1 MCVDLLWS
9 RFNKLP
15 ARRKVSKWS
24 KSTSYLFIFYSIH
37 TTQILGLCLSVA
49 ITFWHAVSSHLGSL
63 FWFCSARQLK
73 KLLSHS
79 RAIPLSLG
87 ICLSFVLLAAEGTTR
102 ITEKTLPSPSPS
114 QWRIHFGLACA
125 LCAPPLGLPA
135 PATAPSFL
143 AKCPIQQLL
152 LLPLLLLDLY
162 AKRRCRRR
170 QLSKAEK
177 KMWAEDKRCVD
188 RRRREGEGQLNWSWA
203 LRFWL
208 LLFLRSPLSTPIP
221 CGFVYVRRLCCVSV
235 INEITL
241 FLLLLPPPGISCF
254 CFLLLAFVFVVYF
267 SITFRCSCCFCCCH
281 VFCFVSC
288 CCPLACRQ
296 SLQRRVRLRLWL
308 RFICFYLSFSRFTYW
323 AESSW
328 PRPLCCLAAGAAN
341 FAQISN
347 AFCGLRLRLQLRRDG
362 GLGLSGLFRLFA
374 WRK

>member
-1 MCVDLLWS
+1 M
-9 RFNKLP
+9 KQ
-15 ARRKVSKWS
+15 KHQ
-24 KSTSYLFIFYSIH
+24 LFIYFLLDTYH
-37 TTQILGLCLSVA
+37 TNSRIMFIGSDYFLACSLKSLGLFVLILFSQAAEKASLAFSRNSSLSRYLSLFRSSRSGRYNENNWKNVTKPKPKPMTHTLRLGLC
-49 ITFWHAVSSHLGSL
+49 T
-63 FWFCSARQLK
+63 
-73 KLLSHS
+73 
-79 RAIPLSLG
+79 
-87 ICLSFVLLAAEGTTR
+87 
-102 ITEKTLPSPSPS
+102 
-114 QWRIHFGLACA
+114 
-125 LCAPPLGLPA
+125 LCASPWPSRPRCSPIMSGQMPHSAVVVVA
-135 PATAPSFL
+135 PAVVGFVREAP
-143 AKCPIQQLL
+143 
-152 LLPLLLLDLY
+152 LPPS
-162 AKRRCRRR
+162 ATK
-170 QLSKAEK
+170 QSKAEK

-347 AFCGLRLRLQLRRDG
+347 AFCGLRLQLRRDG